1 MPYFLVS
8 YRYTGDVDARMRVRP
23 AHREFLAQQDSLLA
37 SGPTDDDGAVLVF
50 EAGSAAEVESLLD
63 DDPIAQLGFVG
74 SRSVVGWDV
83 VLGRWA
89 TKG

>member
-23 AHREFLAQQDSLLA
+23 AHREFLAQQQNLLA
-37 SGPTDDDGAVLVF
+37 SGPTDDGGAVLVL
-50 EAGSAAEVESLLD
+50 EAACSEEVETLLD
-63 DDPIAQLGFVG
+63 DDPIARHGFVG
-74 SRSVVGWDV
+74 TRSVVAWDV

-89 TKG
+89 R